1 LNNGYKVA
9 VKIVIALG
17 VEIYFYTRG
26 LHRYMDSF
34 FFVWA
39 ILFLGLFLLTLFN
52 VDNSGLSLIAYK
64 PTNPDIKS
72 IKGVRGYGHEKEKR
86 LIPSSLLAYFVM
98 FLINLVG
105 FLIYIRQ

>member
-1 LNNGYKVA
+1 MDNGYKVA

-26 LHRYMDSF
+26 LHQYMDSF
-34 FFVWA
+34 FFVWG

-72 IKGVRGYGHEKEKR
+72 IKGVRGYGQEKR